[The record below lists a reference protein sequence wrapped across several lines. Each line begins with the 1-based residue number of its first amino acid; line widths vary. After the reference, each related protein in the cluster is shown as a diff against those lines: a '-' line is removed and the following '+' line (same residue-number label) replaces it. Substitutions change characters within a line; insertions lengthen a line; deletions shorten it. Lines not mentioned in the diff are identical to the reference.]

1 MVAGGVFRAQF
12 LLRAIVRPLSQW
24 LNGVSPMVEGLRWIC
39 SLPTNEMLLSEDRA
53 HFSDLMDRVGAQ
65 QDRAA
70 FAELFSHYGPRV
82 KGYLIRLGL
91 GQAQAEDLAQE
102 VMVTVW
108 RKAALFDRRQASVA
122 TWIFRIA
129 RNRRIDLFRQ
139 DQRAVLDADDPALLP
154 SAEAAPD
161 AHLDAVEQEHRMRL
175 AMADLPAEQMD
186 LIRKAF
192 YEGLTHRQIADVTG
206 IPLGTV
212 KSRLRL
218 AFNRLRSRLE
228 GDE

>member
-1 MVAGGVFRAQF
+1 
-12 LLRAIVRPLSQW
+12 
-24 LNGVSPMVEGLRWIC
+24 
-39 SLPTNEMLLSEDRA
+39 
-53 HFSDLMDRVGAQ
+53 MDRVGAQ

-70 FAELFSHYGPRV
+70 FAALFSHYGPRV

-129 RNRRIDLFRQ
+129 RNRRVDLFRQ
-139 DQRAVLDADDPALLP
+139 DQRAVLDAYDPALLP
-154 SAEAAPD
+154 SAEPAPD
-161 AHLDAVEQEHRMRL
+161 AHLDAVEQEDRMRL

-228 GDE
+228 G

>member
-1 MVAGGVFRAQF
+1 
-12 LLRAIVRPLSQW
+12 
-24 LNGVSPMVEGLRWIC
+24 
-39 SLPTNEMLLSEDRA
+39 LPANETPLSEDRT
-53 HFSDLMDRVGAQ
+53 HFADLMDRVGAE

-70 FAELFSHYGPRV
+70 FAALFSHYGPRV

-139 DQRAVLDADDPALLP
+139 DQRAVLDADDPAHLP

-161 AHLDAVEQEHRMRL
+161 AHLDAVEQENQMRL

-192 YEGLTHRQIADVTG
+192 YEGLTHRQIADATG

-228 GDE
+228 GEE

>member
-1 MVAGGVFRAQF
+1 MLA
-12 LLRAIVRPLSQW
+12 
-24 LNGVSPMVEGLRWIC
+24 
-39 SLPTNEMLLSEDRA
+39 NETPPSEDRA

-70 FAELFSHYGPRV
+70 FAALFSHYGPRV

-129 RNRRIDLFRQ
+129 RNRRVDLFRQ
-139 DQRAVLDADDPALLP
+139 DQRAVLDAYDPALLP
-154 SAEAAPD
+154 SAEPAPD
-161 AHLDAVEQEHRMRL
+161 AHLDAVEQEDRMRL

-228 GDE
+228 G

>member
-1 MVAGGVFRAQF
+1 M
-12 LLRAIVRPLSQW
+12 IVPQPRWWLNDIGFVLDGPEWICPLSA
-24 LNGVSPMVEGLRWIC
+24 
-39 SLPTNEMLLSEDRA
+39 NETHPSEDRT
-53 HFSDLMDRVGAQ
+53 HFADLMDRVGTQ

-70 FAELFSHYGPRV
+70 FAALYSHYGPRV

-161 AHLDAVEQEHRMRL
+161 AHLDTVEQEHQMRL
-175 AMADLPAEQMD
+175 AMADLPPEQMD

-206 IPLGTV
+206 IALGTV

-228 GDE
+228 DSE

>member
-1 MVAGGVFRAQF
+1 MLDGPEW
-12 LLRAIVRPLSQW
+12 ICPLSA
-24 LNGVSPMVEGLRWIC
+24 
-39 SLPTNEMLLSEDRA
+39 NETPLSEDRT
-53 HFSDLMDRVGAQ
+53 HFADLMDRVGAQ

-108 RKAALFDRRQASVA
+108 RKAGLFDRRQASVA

-139 DQRAVLDADDPALLP
+139 DQRATLDADDPGLLP
-154 SAEAAPD
+154 QAEIAPD
-161 AHLDAVEQEHRMRL
+161 AGLDAAEREDQVRL
-175 AMADLPAEQMD
+175 AMAELPAEQMD

-192 YEGLTHRQIADVTG
+192 YEGLTHRQIADATA

-228 GDE
+228 GGQ